1 MSAGTRSAPA
11 SEHEKFIRSRYVK
24 LRLYIHRLTEK
35 VDGKCVLYLKFVDYL
50 QNTCIEIYR
59 AVLGNFSLRISRD
72 SGRLRDP
79 VRKRSP
85 I

>member
-1 MSAGTRSAPA
+1 MSAGTRSLPA
-11 SEHEKFIRSRYVK
+11 SEYEKFIRSRYGN
-24 LRLYIHRLTEK
+24 LPLYIHTITDK
-35 VDGKCVLYLKFVDYL
+35 MDGKCVLYLKFVDYL